1 MTLLSDLIKRNLLIS
16 ESKGVDHTLII
27 CFAILCATG
36 FIMITSATL
45 DYALQEMSNSFH
57 FIIKHLIYLSLGL
70 FIATIITKIK
80 LSFYHDYSK
89 AFLDQRPFS
98 FCLSTPS
105 LSIQRSLRMYQE
117 YFNWILQNTNINLL
131 N

>member
-1 MTLLSDLIKRNLLIS
+1 MILLSDLIKRNLLIS
-16 ESKGVDHTLII
+16 ESKGIDHTLII
-27 CFAILCATG
+27 CFAILSATG

-57 FIIKHLIYLSLGL
+57 FIIRHLVYLSLGL

-89 AFLDQRPFS
+89 AFLLLAFLISLIANSACFS
-98 FCLSTPS
+98 F
-105 LSIQRSLRMYQE
+105 
-117 YFNWILQNTNINLL
+117 INFVPA
-131 N
+131 